1 MFILSNAT
9 GELSKAKPLD
19 REIKDFYSLLV
30 SASDQGQSP
39 LSSNT
44 TINITILDANDQTP
58 EIHTQTIFIIPEVQ
72 LYHFFIHHFINFFFC
87 LLRLT
92 YTALVSGTLVT
103 QTDRA
108 KKSWKIHRIF
118 IQYIQ
123 SSVFHF
129 SERPSFP
136 FILLFVRSFT
146 HSFINHSLCLSQ
158 DQSDQLNLEN
168 DEARKEGQ
176 NSIYNIAI
184 KRVQFSFFNSHLIIL
199 YLHWLESNIEI

>member
-72 LYHFFIHHFINFFFC
+72 LYHYFIYHFINF
-87 LLRLT
+87 
-92 YTALVSGTLVT
+92 
-103 QTDRA
+103 
-108 KKSWKIHRIF
+108 
-118 IQYIQ
+118 
-123 SSVFHF
+123 
-129 SERPSFP
+129 SFAY
-136 FILLFVRSFT
+136 FV
-146 HSFINHSLCLSQ
+146 
-158 DQSDQLNLEN
+158 
-168 DEARKEGQ
+168 
-176 NSIYNIAI
+176 
-184 KRVQFSFFNSHLIIL
+184 
-199 YLHWLESNIEI
+199 